1 VGVNDGDTAWLE
13 DHTYL
18 FSLHKGWLLL
28 GNDLREQHGV
38 VVRRIQVP
46 ADSDCLGPPF
56 LQFVLRHAIGHDT
69 LVMNWLIALSEGKG
83 YLYSGYSQELYNLNY
98 AAEFVG
104 AHASTASFV
113 VFKLGVLLTTL
124 FLFFITTTLVSFTL
138 RETQER
144 MLKFTFLL
152 QHHVRHRMSYIS
164 LIVTH
169 LVESLVYVPIMV
181 GILFFLFEFFSDQL
195 LAFMVLSL
203 VWICEVYSVIS
214 VRTALSI
221 RFFPRIFFLYFTL
234 FHIYF
239 FSFPFGFS
247 HLALLTTMA
256 LLVHAMLYFWNRFEV
271 V

>member
-1 VGVNDGDTAWLE
+1 
-13 DHTYL
+13 
-18 FSLHKGWLLL
+18 
-28 GNDLREQHGV
+28 
-38 VVRRIQVP
+38 
-46 ADSDCLGPPF
+46 
-56 LQFVLRHAIGHDT
+56 
-69 LVMNWLIALSEGKG
+69 MNWLIALSEGKG